1 MSRLWSPVD
10 LLSGTQP
17 QSSSRN
23 SESNS
28 TRDSSRNRKS
38 FPLDEDQSRNR
49 KSFPLD
55 EDQSRNRKSFPLD
68 EDHVRKLMLPGGS
81 SSRSS
86 APSSDFPPAAHSGNH
101 SIGSSGN
108 HTSIS
113 SSGRHHV
120 ITDTRGSFGK
130 RASSDQQGILK
141 KPRVRDYLGH
151 RGSSATPSSGLRHQD
166 LYLNPARF
174 SQAPPSQAPSS
185 QAPSSQPPQ
194 LGLQQ
199 PPIPLVKPKDHYN
212 SCDKNPSSVSRES
225 PSKDD
230 DDGGYAPLDLCIK
243 KPETNSSSA
252 RHSHPS
258 VSHHPVSHP
267 PVSHHAEESDSRRSS
282 VDSSEGGVKRRG
294 RKPKSLLASSAVGS
308 SSGNAT
314 VTSNQHLHHPILP
327 LLSAQQEVQRPK
339 KRGRPPLLSPPPNI
353 ALPNPVEE
361 GLALMNRLF
370 TQTLGHST
378 QLQPGWPTFSSTGQ
392 IIFPGGSKSNG
403 SSSSSAAKE
412 GPGDL
417 RPSLPSNSRLS
428 VPGLSVSGLSVSGR
442 LRKPSESDS
451 DDDVEDPSKA
461 DLRPGLNDEDIR
473 QPLRLGWKRHTII
486 KKIGSSGVR
495 GEVLYFSP
503 EGKRLRSHNDVSR
516 VSYECFPF
524 YDERIFPVL

>member
-17 QSSSRN
+17 QSSSSRN

-28 TRDSSRNRKS
+28 NRDSSRS
-38 FPLDEDQSRNR
+38 
-49 KSFPLD
+49 
-55 EDQSRNRKSFPLD
+55 RKSFPLD

-101 SIGSSGN
+101 
-108 HTSIS
+108 TSIS

-120 ITDTRGSFGK
+120 ITDTRGNFGK
-130 RASSDQQGILK
+130 RGSSDQQGILK

-151 RGSSATPSSGLRHQD
+151 RGSSSATSSSSGLRHQD
-166 LYLNPARF
+166 LYLSPARF
-174 SQAPPSQAPSS
+174 SQAPP
-185 QAPSSQPPQ
+185 

-199 PPIPLVKPKDHYN
+199 PPIPLVKSKDHYN
-212 SCDKNPSSVSRES
+212 SCDKNSSSVASRES
-225 PSKDD
+225 PSKD

-243 KPETNSSSA
+243 KPDTNSSSA
-252 RHSHPS
+252 RHSH
-258 VSHHPVSHP
+258 
-267 PVSHHAEESDSRRSS
+267 HHAEESDSRRSS

-294 RKPKSLLASSAVGS
+294 RKPKSLLAASAAGS
-308 SSGNAT
+308 SSSNAT
-314 VTSNQHLHHPILP
+314 VTSNQHLHHPMLP
-327 LLSAQQEVQRPK
+327 LLAAAAAGQQEVQRPK

-353 ALPNPVEE
+353 GVPNPVEE

-370 TQTLGHST
+370 TQTLGQST

-412 GPGDL
+412 GSGDL

-428 VPGLSVSGLSVSGR
+428 VPGR
-442 LRKPSESDS
+442 PRKPSESDS
-451 DDDVEDPSKA
+451 DDDLEDPSKA

-516 VSYECFPF
+516 VSNERFPF
-524 YDERIFPVL
+524 CG

>member
-17 QSSSRN
+17 QSSSSRN

-28 TRDSSRNRKS
+28 NRDS
-38 FPLDEDQSRNR
+38 
-49 KSFPLD
+49 
-55 EDQSRNRKSFPLD
+55 SRNRKSFPLD

-101 SIGSSGN
+101 ASITSSGNHASITSSGNHASITSSGNHASISSSGN

-130 RASSDQQGILK
+130 RGSSDQQGILK

-151 RGSSATPSSGLRHQD
+151 RGSSSATSSSSGLRHQD

-174 SQAPPSQAPSS
+174 SQAPP
-185 QAPSSQPPQ
+185 
-194 LGLQQ
+194 LGLQ
-199 PPIPLVKPKDHYN
+199 PPIPLVKSKDHYN
-212 SCDKNPSSVSRES
+212 SCDRNSSSVVSRES
-225 PSKDD
+225 PSKD

-243 KPETNSSSA
+243 KPETNSSSG
-252 RHSHPS
+252 RHA
-258 VSHHPVSHP
+258 VA
-267 PVSHHAEESDSRRSS
+267 AEESDSRRSS
-282 VDSSEGGVKRRG
+282 VDSSEGVKRRG
-294 RKPKSLLASSAVGS
+294 RKPKSLLAAGS
-308 SSGNAT
+308 SSNAT
-314 VTSNQHLHHPILP
+314 VTSNQHLHHPMLP
-327 LLSAQQEVQRPK
+327 LLAAAAGQQEVQRPK

-353 ALPNPVEE
+353 GLPNPVEE

-370 TQTLGHST
+370 TQTLGQST

-403 SSSSSAAKE
+403 SSSSAAKE

-428 VPGLSVSGLSVSGR
+428 VPGR
-442 LRKPSESDS
+442 PRKPSESDS

-516 VSYECFPF
+516 VSDNVSRPMIDKCLPF
-524 YDERIFPVL
+524 YDRQMSPVL